1 MNPDETYSDTAP
13 FLPNDIQRP
22 PRNAPSDSTG
32 RVMVLSAE
40 YYLDAHRNEI
50 ICHQVWKSPAGTMG
64 AVDEVKVRILT
75 NVGTGWIVGGGSDEF
90 VTYTDEE
97 ARRCWNHAVDNG
109 ATRVYK
115 RANAS
120 VSSKYGMT
128 ADSDAFQESVYQ
140 KTLDK
145 FANLYKYDEDPKSY
159 KELAEEDRVWENYAL
174 EA

>member
-1 MNPDETYSDTAP
+1 MTNNWYQSETAP

-22 PRNAPSDSTG
+22 PRNAPSDSDG
-32 RVMVLSAE
+32 VIMVLSGE

-50 ICHQVWKSPAGTMG
+50 ICHQVWTGKTDRGQT
-64 AVDEVKVRILT
+64 KVRILT
-75 NVGTGWIVGGGSDEF
+75 NQGTGWIVGGGSDEF
-90 VTYTDEE
+90 VTFTEDE
-97 ARRCWNHAVDNG
+97 ARRCWNHSVDNG

-120 VSSKYGMT
+120 KSSKYGIT
-128 ADSDAFQESVYQ
+128 GDSYQESQYQ
-140 KTLDK
+140 KTLNK

-159 KELAEEDRVWENYAL
+159 KELAKEDAIWENYAL

>member
-50 ICHQVWKSPAGTMG
+50 ICHQVWNSPAGTMG
-64 AVDEVKVRILT
+64 AVDEVKVKILT
-75 NVGTGWIVGGGSDEF
+75 NVGAGWVVGGGSDD
-90 VTYTDEE
+90 YTTFTADE

-120 VSSKYGMT
+120 TRSKYT

-140 KTLDK
+140 KTLNK
-145 FANLYKYDEDPKSY
+145 FASLYKYDEDFKSY
-159 KELAEEDRVWENYAL
+159 EELAKEDRMWENYAL

>member
-1 MNPDETYSDTAP
+1 MSNWYQSETAP

-50 ICHQVWKSPAGTMG
+50 ICHQVWTSGNKRKDALKIK
-64 AVDEVKVRILT
+64 KVRILT
-75 NVGTGWIVGGGSDEF
+75 NQGTGWIVGGGSDEF
-90 VTYTDEE
+90 VTFTEDE
-97 ARRCWNHAVDNG
+97 ARRCWNHSVDNG

-120 VSSKYGMT
+120 KSSKYGIT
-128 ADSDAFQESVYQ
+128 GDSYQESQYQ
-140 KTLDK
+140 KTLNK

-159 KELAEEDRVWENYAL
+159 KELAKEDAIWENYAL

>member
-1 MNPDETYSDTAP
+1 MSNWYQSETAP

-22 PRNAPSDSTG
+22 PRNAPSDSDG
-32 RVMVLSAE
+32 VIMVLSGE

-50 ICHQVWKSPAGTMG
+50 ICHQVWTGKTDRGQT
-64 AVDEVKVRILT
+64 KVRILT
-75 NVGTGWIVGGGSDEF
+75 NQGTGWIVGGGSDEF
-90 VTYTDEE
+90 VTFTEDE
-97 ARRCWNHAVDNG
+97 ARRCWNHSVDNG

-120 VSSKYGMT
+120 KSSKYGIT
-128 ADSDAFQESVYQ
+128 GDSYQESQYQ
-140 KTLDK
+140 KTLNK

-159 KELAEEDRVWENYAL
+159 KELAKEDAIWENYAL